1 MWHLEIPKCRESGKI
16 EVSSDPSENCY
27 KYQNLKVIARN
38 QLGEAYA
45 TTTLKL
51 RKRRDDFRGILNKK
65 ESKCSKLIEK
75 MILCTVHTGLNC
87 QEFIERAEYRKPD
100 WLVQMEMIKERLAG
114 GASTFVMRTKI
125 RLNKYTAIHNDIF
138 ILTVV

>member
-1 MWHLEIPKCRESGKI
+1 M
-16 EVSSDPSENCY
+16 
-27 KYQNLKVIARN
+27 IARN

-114 GASTFVMRTKI
+114 GASTFLMKTKL
-125 RLNKYTAIHNDIF
+125 RLNFSSHRAKREDHEGDPDEQDQGGNQHGVHRWLCWKPSA
-138 ILTVV
+138 

>member
-1 MWHLEIPKCRESGKI
+1 M
-16 EVSSDPSENCY
+16 
-27 KYQNLKVIARN
+27 IARN

-65 ESKCSKLIEK
+65 ESKCSKLVEK
-75 MILCTVHTGLNC
+75 IILCTVHTGLNC

-114 GASTFVMRTKI
+114 GASTFFMRTKL
-125 RLNKYTAIHNDIF
+125 RLNFCSHRAKREDHEGDPDEPDQGGNQHRVHRWLCRKPSA
-138 ILTVV
+138 

>member
-1 MWHLEIPKCRESGKI
+1 M
-16 EVSSDPSENCY
+16 
-27 KYQNLKVIARN
+27 IARN

-114 GASTFVMRTKI
+114 GGG
-125 RLNKYTAIHNDIF
+125 LNISHENKAKT
-138 ILTVV
+138 